1 MEIFF
6 EFEYVFLNSVIFC
19 YLSIQCA
26 KHDYYDYWGN
36 LRACNIVAFYAYTR
50 SYFGN
55 YNSEILFDFDDGH
68 YFLIR
73 LIHSLYEYV
82 TGREIFSESIHL
94 ILKKE
99 NDIVCIAL
107 LTCFQNIFHFAYLR
121 NNFQTWSSSSSC
133 PLCFPRRFSSLK
145 NLWIF
150 SHLYNWKKKK
160 ISRMFARSKT
170 YLIKMLI
177 FNPIIHKLGQ

>member
-1 MEIFF
+1 MEIFL

-19 YLSIQCA
+19 YLFIQCA

-121 NNFQTWSSSSSC
+121 NNFQTWSSSSSW
-133 PLCFPRRFSSLK
+133 PLCFPVVSLPLK
-145 NLWIF
+145 IF
-150 SHLYNWKKKK
+150 EFFLISTIEKKK
-160 ISRMFARSKT
+160 RLAGC
-170 YLIKMLI
+170 LQEA
-177 FNPIIHKLGQ
+177 KLT